1 MAFGASAAARWQ
13 ATHLDEI
20 ELDLLEHKLV
30 SRDFREVQQVVDDTQ
45 EMLTSR
51 LNDSLLAALLRDQ
64 IGKHLQLC
72 CFDNRVEWS
81 PYSCDILSKNWVFK
95 LTGHLAGGLQR

>member
-1 MAFGASAAARWQ
+1 MAFGASEAARWQ

-45 EMLTSR
+45 EMLTF
-51 LNDSLLAALLRDQ
+51 A
-64 IGKHLQLC
+64 
-72 CFDNRVEWS
+72 
-81 PYSCDILSKNWVFK
+81 
-95 LTGHLAGGLQR
+95 